1 MSGKIRNPERRCKI
15 CGNKCEKQMRY
26 CKLCAREVK
35 EIRAR
40 RKGIYFTPK
49 AALDVVRGQA
59 ADIVTMNPPLVLSTG
74 AFLGEV
80 LPEVKHLSAPR
91 RGAQER
97 KPPRQE
103 TGPSPAILEGTR

>member
-1 MSGKIRNPERRCKI
+1 MSKVKNPERKCRI

-35 EIRAR
+35 EIRA
-40 RKGIYFTPK
+40 KNFT
-49 AALDVVRGQA
+49 
-59 ADIVTMNPPLVLSTG
+59 
-74 AFLGEV
+74 
-80 LPEVKHLSAPR
+80 APR
-91 RGAQER
+91 RGVPEAQ